1 MPSLKTAYKLNQTPK
16 PPKNDDYIIIT
27 NHGII
32 RGILVFYFYCGH
44 QFLQRGFIIDKTGSM
59 KSRANI
65 LNTFKSFK

>member
-1 MPSLKTAYKLNQTPK
+1 MPSLKTAYKLNQTPN

-44 QFLQRGFIIDKTGSM
+44 
-59 KSRANI
+59 
-65 LNTFKSFK
+65 